1 MMFFNKYYLYIQV
14 VVITFVELLNYENL
28 KKLKYGQI
36 NNNAQAG
43 SIS

>member
-1 MMFFNKYYLYIQV
+1 MFFNKYYLYIQV
-14 VVITFVELLNYENL
+14 VVITFVEHFKNDNI

-43 SIS
+43 AIS